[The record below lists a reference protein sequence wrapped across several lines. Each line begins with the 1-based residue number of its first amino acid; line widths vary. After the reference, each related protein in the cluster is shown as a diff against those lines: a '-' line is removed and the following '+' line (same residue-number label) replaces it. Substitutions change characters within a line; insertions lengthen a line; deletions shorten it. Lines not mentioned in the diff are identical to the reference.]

1 MPFTTRITIASLLT
15 GALAGCV
22 VAPPSMGDL
31 KAAREACNR
40 DYPARLGNYLPH
52 ARCVNAAIESYALPT
67 ARHPDLI
74 RLQAEIRASLSEKI
88 DHRRLSVQAGERRMA
103 EADRLVA
110 AAQHD
115 REAGNEK
122 AASRR
127 IAPHNV
133 APSNSPLAKGN
144 TGSRFRSWARH
155 SSRNGFS
162 AKARRSTPTPTTR
175 RNGASGGRCDIQP
188 DMTSRIAPPGG
199 SISR

>member
-88 DHRRLSVQAGERRMA
+88 ERRMA

-127 IAPHNV
+127 IA
-133 APSNSPLAKGN
+133 AIEQMLK
-144 TGSRFRSWARH
+144 
-155 SSRNGFS
+155 
-162 AKARRSTPTPTTR
+162 
-175 RNGASGGRCDIQP
+175 
-188 DMTSRIAPPGG
+188 
-199 SISR
+199 